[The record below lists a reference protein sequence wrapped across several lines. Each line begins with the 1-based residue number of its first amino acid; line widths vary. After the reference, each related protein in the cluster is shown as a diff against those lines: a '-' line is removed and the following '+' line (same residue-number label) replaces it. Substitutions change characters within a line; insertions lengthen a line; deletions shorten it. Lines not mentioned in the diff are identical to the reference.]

1 MSETKFSTEIYSLQ
15 TSVPLCIVVTVFHS
29 TFEMQV
35 NIIQDFQSLL
45 KLSWVMS
52 PQQNQQQISKQ
63 LNSIFSQ

>member
-1 MSETKFSTEIYSLQ
+1 M
-15 TSVPLCIVVTVFHS
+15 FHS

-52 PQQNQQQISKQ
+52 PQQNQQQISKK
-63 LNSIFSQ
+63 LNSIFSH